1 MWELIVVS
9 KDNGYIGYRPL
20 TYEKATLKGACFL
33 VKDPTL
39 KVILRRI
46 K

>member
-1 MWELIVVS
+1 MWELIIVS
-9 KDNGYIGYRPL
+9 KDNGYVGYRPL
-20 TYEKATLKGACFL
+20 TYEKATLKGAGFL
-33 VKDPTL
+33 AKNPTL